1 MLLEILWR
9 DVSYGARMLW
19 QKPAYSA
26 IAILTLALGIG
37 ANTAIFSVVNTVL
50 LEPLPFAE
58 PDRLVA
64 LGQLTAQN
72 RAALSQFSFRN
83 FADMRDRSQSFDRL
97 AAYYNTNLTL
107 TGDREA
113 QLLRGTVVT
122 ADLFPLLNVST
133 ALGRT
138 FLAEDDAAGGGPG
151 GRPAILS
158 WQCWQEQFGG
168 DASVIGR
175 AVDIS
180 NARFT
185 VVGVMPAGFK
195 FPVQPQPTEVWVST
209 ALDNERPK
217 SPGAIMEARG
227 YRGWRAIGRLKPRVA
242 IEQAQSEA
250 AVIAASLE
258 AQFPDE
264 NKDMGIGVRPLL
276 ESVVGN
282 LRPALLIL
290 VSAVACV
297 LLIAC
302 VNVANLLLER
312 AISRQREIKVRLAL
326 GASGARIIRQLLTE
340 SLLIAG
346 LGGVAGTMLAFWGT
360 DLIVALSP
368 DSLARVAETEIDAR
382 VLAFTALVSLVT
394 GIAFGLAPAL
404 LISKTNV
411 AESLKEGR
419 RGATASVQTNRTR
432 SLLVITEVALA
443 LVLLVGAGLLI
454 NSFVRLQQVAPGFD
468 PGHTLTFNV
477 APSAART
484 TNPGQIADFYREV
497 TERLK
502 ALPRVVNASVIF
514 QLPLGGTAANTS
526 IAIEGTPVA
535 PGDRPTAIIHMAGPE
550 YFRTMGIP
558 LVKGREFTDRDHL
571 SSPPVLIINEALA
584 RQHFPNEDPIGK
596 RIAPGFST
604 VPVSDDDSGM
614 REVVGV
620 AADVKHQNLQ
630 GPPQS
635 EIYFA
640 QAQMPMSAMTVVVRA
655 AGDLRALQTTVRSV
669 VQSLDKNAP
678 VYGVR
683 TVDELLDRSVAT
695 PRFNTLLLGLFAA
708 VALILTTVGLYGVI
722 SCSVSE
728 NTQQI
733 GIRVALGA
741 QRSDVLK
748 LIVGQGV
755 TLTIAGVVIG
765 LFAAYGLTRLMSS
778 LLFGVGSTDPWTFT
792 GVAVLLLCVAAIA
805 CYLPARRAMNVDPM
819 VALRQD

>member
-1 MLLEILWR
+1 
-9 DVSYGARMLW
+9 VSG
-19 QKPAYSA
+19 
-26 IAILTLALGIG
+26 
-37 ANTAIFSVVNTVL
+37 
-50 LEPLPFAE
+50 
-58 PDRLVA
+58 
-64 LGQLTAQN
+64 
-72 RAALSQFSFRN
+72 
-83 FADMRDRSQSFDRL
+83 
-97 AAYYNTNLTL
+97 
-107 TGDREA
+107 
-113 QLLRGTVVT
+113 
-122 ADLFPLLNVST
+122 
-133 ALGRT
+133 
-138 FLAEDDAAGGGPG
+138 
-151 GRPAILS
+151 
-158 WQCWQEQFGG
+158 
-168 DASVIGR
+168 
-175 AVDIS
+175 
-180 NARFT
+180 
-185 VVGVMPAGFK
+185 
-195 FPVQPQPTEVWVST
+195 
-209 ALDNERPK
+209 
-217 SPGAIMEARG
+217 
-227 YRGWRAIGRLKPRVA
+227 
-242 IEQAQSEA
+242 
-250 AVIAASLE
+250 
-258 AQFPDE
+258 
-264 NKDMGIGVRPLL
+264 
-276 ESVVGN
+276 
-282 LRPALLIL
+282 
-290 VSAVACV
+290 VACV

-340 SLLIAG
+340 SLLLAG

-368 DSLARVAETEIDAR
+368 ESLARVAETKIDAR

-404 LISKTNV
+404 LISTTNV

-484 TNPGQIADFYREV
+484 TNPGQIADFYREL

-502 ALPRVVNASVIF
+502 ALPSVVNASVIF

-526 IAIEGTPVA
+526 LAIEGRPVA
-535 PGDRPTAIIHMAGPE
+535 PGDRPTAIIHMAGAE

-558 LVKGREFTDRDHL
+558 LVKGREFTDRDDL

-604 VPVSDDDSGM
+604 VPVSDDGTGM

-669 VQSLDKNAP
+669 VQSLDNNAP

-728 NTQQI
+728 NTRQI

-741 QRSDVLK
+741 QRTDVLK

-755 TLTIAGVVIG
+755 TLTIAGVVSG
-765 LFAAYGLTRLMSS
+765 LVAAYGLTPLMSS

-805 CYLPARRAMNVDPM
+805 CYLPARRAMNVDPR

>member
-1 MLLEILWR
+1 MRLEILWR

-19 QKPAYSA
+19 QKPAHSA

-72 RAALSQFSFRN
+72 RAALSQFSFGN

-97 AAYYNTNLTL
+97 AAYYNTNVTL

-122 ADLFPLLNVST
+122 ADLFPLLNVSP

-138 FLAEDDAAGGGPG
+138 FLAEEDAAGGGPG

-175 AVDIS
+175 AVDIN

-217 SPGAIMEARG
+217 GPGAIMEARG
-227 YRGWRAIGRLKPRVA
+227 YRGWRAIGRLKPRVT

-264 NKDMGIGVRPLL
+264 NKGMGIGVRPLL

-326 GASGARIIRQLLTE
+326 GASGARIVRQLLTE
-340 SLLIAG
+340 SLLLAG

-368 DSLARVAETEIDAR
+368 ESLARVAETEIDAR

-419 RGATASVQTNRTR
+419 RGATASIQTNRTR

-468 PGHTLTFNV
+468 PGHTLTFSV

-484 TNPGQIADFYREV
+484 TNPAQIADFYREL

-526 IAIEGTPVA
+526 IAIEGRPVA

-558 LVKGREFTDRDHL
+558 LVKGREFTDRDDL

-604 VPVSDDDSGM
+604 VPVSDDDTGM

-655 AGDLRALQTTVRSV
+655 AGDLRALQTSVRSV
-669 VQSLDKNAP
+669 VQSLDKHAP

-778 LLFGVGSTDPWTFT
+778 LLFGIGSTDPWTFT